1 MELPKFKSYR
11 LFITNRVGGVNGT
24 YALAEF
30 RLFDDLNGA
39 GQNILT
45 GGVATASSVFGS
57 GYEASKA
64 FDGDSVSR
72 WASVSSGGPEW
83 IRYDL
88 PEAKAAMSLLL
99 SLSTNPVNAPYDFVV
114 QGSNDGGLTW
124 AEVGSYVN
132 FATAEQI
139 ALGVVR
145 NLDVFGVGG
154 RALLDTGAAAT
165 QVYVLKWVTGE
176 RVGVTAP
183 DSRGDWSLRVRE
195 AGTPYLVV
203 VTGPAGVRPQAHGPV
218 TAEAMTW

>member
-1 MELPKFKSYR
+1 MEIPKYLSYR
-11 LFITNRVGGVNGT
+11 LFMTNRVGGPKGT
-24 YALAEF
+24 YTIAEM
-30 RLFDDLNGA
+30 RLFDGLDGS

-45 GGVATASSVFGS
+45 GGVATASTVYGS
-57 GYEASKA
+57 GYEPSKA

-72 WASVSSGGPEW
+72 WSSSNSSGPEW

-88 PEAKAAMSLLL
+88 PVAKPAMSLFL
-99 SLSTNPVNAPYDFVV
+99 SLSTNPVNAPSDFVL

-165 QVYVLKWVTGE
+165 QVYVLKWGTGE

-218 TAEAMTW
+218 IAEVMV